1 MSEQLRHPKLSG
13 LLAYWT
19 GKRTGETLPSRSDI
33 DPLEMAE
40 WLGNLVLIDVL
51 PDGDFRYRLYG
62 SNFVVKFGKEMTGH
76 SISELEP
83 AQQAVIREEYDR
95 ARLSRSP
102 TVRRYTADFE
112 VATLVAGYDGEEH
125 ATWERLVLPLASD
138 GVTVDMLL
146 IGAYKLNE

>member
-1 MSEQLRHPKLSG
+1 MVDQLHHPKLVG

-19 GKRTGETLPSRSDI
+19 SKRKGTTLPSRGDI
-33 DPLEMAE
+33 DPLEMGE
-40 WLGNLVLIDVL
+40 WLGDLVLIDVL

-76 SISELEP
+76 SISELAP

-95 ARLSRSP
+95 ARRERAP
-102 TVRRYTADFE
+102 TARLYTADFE
-112 VATLVAGYDGEEH
+112 VGTLVTRHEGAEH

-138 GVTVDMLL
+138 GETVDMLL
-146 IGAYKLNE
+146 IGAYKISG